1 MTSANTASTST
12 SPRSFPAGFTWGTAT
27 AAHQVE
33 GNNWNN
39 DWWEWEHRVGT
50 RVKEPSADTC
60 DHYNLYPQDIAM
72 LAKLGFDN
80 YRFSVEWSR
89 IEPEDGEFS
98 QAEINHYRKV
108 LEACHEHNI
117 TPVVTLHHFTTPR
130 WVAARGG
137 WVNDSTADLFA
148 RFSEKVAKSLGDGV
162 GKWCTINEPNMVS
175 TIGYLLGEFPPGTKS
190 REARAKA
197 NEVFCQAH
205 IKARD
210 AVKSVSSAPLGITLA
225 MQEYTINV
233 DDESHREAAESKR
246 DMAWD
251 GLEDCFLEVAKGDD
265 YFGVQT
271 YTRERFNQDGRIQPD
286 ADMRTTIM
294 GYEFRPQAL
303 EACIRRAW
311 EKTGHVPIIVTEN
324 GIATSDDAERIE
336 YVHGAL
342 EGVLNCIQDGID
354 IRGYTYWS
362 LMDNFEWMYGY
373 GPTFGIV
380 AVDWKT
386 QVRTPRP
393 SASWL
398 GRIARGNALLPRNA

>member
-1 MTSANTASTST
+1 
-12 SPRSFPAGFTWGTAT
+12 
-27 AAHQVE
+27 
-33 GNNWNN
+33 
-39 DWWEWEHRVGT
+39 
-50 RVKEPSADTC
+50 
-60 DHYNLYPQDIAM
+60 
-72 LAKLGFDN
+72 
-80 YRFSVEWSR
+80 
-89 IEPEDGEFS
+89 
-98 QAEINHYRKV
+98 
-108 LEACHEHNI
+108 
-117 TPVVTLHHFTTPR
+117 
-130 WVAARGG
+130 
-137 WVNDSTADLFA
+137 LFA

-175 TIGYLLGEFPPGTKS
+175 TIGYLLGEFPPGTKT
-190 REARAKA
+190 REARKKA

-210 AVKSVSSAPLGITLA
+210 AVKSISSAPLGITLA

-233 DDESHREAAESKR
+233 DDESHRQAAEGKR

-311 EKTGHVPIIVTEN
+311 DKTGHVPIIVTEN

>member
-1 MTSANTASTST
+1 
-12 SPRSFPAGFTWGTAT
+12 
-27 AAHQVE
+27 
-33 GNNWNN
+33 
-39 DWWEWEHRVGT
+39 
-50 RVKEPSADTC
+50 
-60 DHYNLYPQDIAM
+60 
-72 LAKLGFDN
+72 
-80 YRFSVEWSR
+80 
-89 IEPEDGEFS
+89 
-98 QAEINHYRKV
+98 
-108 LEACHEHNI
+108 
-117 TPVVTLHHFTTPR
+117 
-130 WVAARGG
+130 
-137 WVNDSTADLFA
+137 
-148 RFSEKVAKSLGDGV
+148 
-162 GKWCTINEPNMVS
+162 
-175 TIGYLLGEFPPGTKS
+175 
-190 REARAKA
+190 
-197 NEVFCQAH
+197 
-205 IKARD
+205 
-210 AVKSVSSAPLGITLA
+210 
-225 MQEYTINV
+225 MQEYTISV
-233 DDESHREAAESKR
+233 DDESHRKAAEGKR
-246 DMAWD
+246 DKAWD

-271 YTRERFNQDGRIQPD
+271 YTRERFNQDGRMQPD

-311 EKTGHVPIIVTEN
+311 DKTGHVPIIVTEN
-324 GIATSDDAERIE
+324 GIATSDDNERIE

-398 GRIARGNALLPRNA
+398 GRIARANTLLSRNA